1 VRHAE
6 GIQDVRR
13 RVLDGPGYADAA
25 VRRAAFTGDD
35 LPETLATYVTKVINN
50 AYKVTDSDVA
60 AIKQMGYSENEIFE
74 ITVAAA
80 LGAGYRR
87 FEAGRKA
94 MER

>member
-1 VRHAE
+1 ME
-6 GIQDVRR
+6 EIRR

-25 VRRAAFTGDD
+25 LRRAAFTGDNM
-35 LPETLATYVTKVINN
+35 PEDLATYVTKVINN
-50 AYKVTDSDVA
+50 AYKVIDSDVVA
-60 AIKQMGYSENEIFE
+60 LKQAGYSEDEIFE
-74 ITVAAA
+74 ITIAAA